1 MPIIA
6 GNGPGAPVQAAHPCN
21 APAAQSDI
29 VTASRAS
36 VPLVWPARYELL
48 DGIRG
53 VAALAVVLHH
63 LGVGQNVQIGHFA
76 VMIFFVISGYC
87 ITASLESCRR
97 SGGGFREFMLKRV
110 RRIYP
115 PYILAIVFF
124 AVTRWVKSARNPS
137 FEFKPPFLDWVQ
149 NLTLTQW
156 VSTLFHPVQWPSQNH
171 KVFVLAF
178 WSLNYEEQFYLV
190 MGLAL
195 IVAILSRVPM
205 IISVLA
211 LSIVGLVWNWLIPGN
226 WICGLFTE
234 YWLHFALGSTLFYVL
249 CHFTSKAHRS
259 AFLIIVAVL
268 GIACLS
274 RVLLHTTNVLFD
286 MRAMIELSFLS
297 AITLTL
303 YFLRPLSPEISSLQ
317 LWRPF
322 AALGAISYSLYLIH
336 QFNLTLVDTTAHRLL
351 PANPPQILLVM
362 CLVALHLLLATMFW
376 ALCERPFLRKS
387 RKDHNELPSAR
398 EAVRTA

>member
-1 MPIIA
+1 VPIIA
-6 GNGPGAPVQAAHPCN
+6 GNTPVTPVPAAHSGS
-21 APAAQSDI
+21 APAVQSDI
-29 VTASRAS
+29 VTPSRAPP
-36 VPLVWPARYELL
+36 PLAWPARYELL

-63 LGVGQNVQIGHFA
+63 LGVGQTVQIGHFA

-87 ITASLESCRR
+87 ITASVESCRR
-97 SGGGFREFMLKRV
+97 SGAGFREFMLKRL

-156 VSTLFHPVQWPSQNH
+156 VSTLFHPTQWPAQNH
-171 KVFVLAF
+171 KVFVAAF

-195 IVAILSRVPM
+195 VVASLSRVPI
-205 IISVLA
+205 IISVLTV
-211 LSIVGLVWNWLIPGN
+211 SIVGLVWNWLIPGN

-249 CHFTSKAHRS
+249 CRFTSKAHRA
-259 AFLIIVAVL
+259 AFLIVIAVL

-274 RVLLHTTNVLFD
+274 RVLLHTANVLFD

-297 AITLTL
+297 AITLML
-303 YFLRPLSPEISSLQ
+303 YFLRPLSRGISRLQ

-336 QFNLTLVDTTAHRLL
+336 QFNLTLVDATAHKLL
-351 PANPPQILLVM
+351 PANPPQVLLVM
-362 CLVALHLLLATMFW
+362 CSLALFLLLATMFW
-376 ALCERPFLRKS
+376 ALCERPFLRKNL
-387 RKDHNELPSAR
+387 KDRDLISSVR
-398 EAVRTA
+398 QDVRTA

>member
-1 MPIIA
+1 VITT
-6 GNGPGAPVQAAHPCN
+6 GTVEVNPVVRAA
-21 APAAQSDI
+21 D
-29 VTASRAS
+29 
-36 VPLVWPARYELL
+36 PLAWPARYELL

-63 LGVGQNVQIGHFA
+63 IGVGQSFQIGHFA
-76 VMIFFVISGYC
+76 VLIFFVISGYC
-87 ITASLESCRR
+87 ITASVESCRR
-97 SGGGFREFMLKRV
+97 SGGGIREFVLKRV

-124 AVTRWVKSARNPS
+124 ALTRWVKSARNPG
-137 FEFKPPFLDWVQ
+137 FEFKPPLLDWLQ

-195 IVAILSRVPM
+195 VVAILSRVPM
-205 IISVLA
+205 IVSVLA
-211 LSIVGLVWNWLIPGN
+211 LSLVGLVWNWLIPGN

-249 CHFTSKAHRS
+249 CQFTNKEHRL
-259 AFLIIVAVL
+259 AFLIAIAVL

-274 RVLLHTTNVLFD
+274 RVLLHITTDVLFD

-303 YFLRPLSPEISSLQ
+303 YFLRPLSRRISRLP
-317 LWRPF
+317 LWGPF

-336 QFNLTLVDTTAHRLL
+336 QFNLTLVDVTAHKLL
-351 PANPPQILLVM
+351 PANTPEALLVV
-362 CLVALHLLLATMFW
+362 CLLALHLLLATMFW
-376 ALCERPFLRKS
+376 ALCERPFLRRNSKN
-387 RKDHNELPSAR
+387 RDPMPSVR
-398 EAVRTA
+398 EDVRTA